1 MQRQYLWGFMPENHE
16 LIIFIS
22 KIFCDLISMNLASL
36 QIDLSKEGPVVLA
49 GPSV

>member
-1 MQRQYLWGFMPENHE
+1 MPEKSRVNN
-16 LIIFIS
+16 FIS